1 MVNPFEVLVLMLSV
15 AAVGY
20 LVSLSARR
28 LGVGLVAAALGV
40 VMMLSMSLPAQAAG
54 AAKDSAI
61 SSDQRA
67 LNNALEQTPNG
78 NQFHGVEYPEA
89 KGTPLSDAEIERRIR
104 ADVSDDIA
112 TSVSNGAVRISG
124 EVKNRRIAQRIVD
137 EIKDIP
143 GVHELTFDLG
153 LSEINTDRQQ

>member
-1 MVNPFEVLVLMLSV
+1 MLNPFDVLVLMLF
-15 AAVGY
+15 AAAAAY
-20 LVSLSARR
+20 LANISARR
-28 LGVGLVAAALGV
+28 ARVELAAVALSV
-40 VMMLSMSLPAQAAG
+40 IMMLSASLPAQAAA

-67 LNNALEQTPNG
+67 LNGALQETPNG
-78 NQFHGVEYPEA
+78 NQFHGIEYPEVD
-89 KGTPLSDAEIERRIR
+89 GTPLSDTEIERRIR
-104 ADVSDDIA
+104 ANVSDEIA

-124 EVKNRRIAQRIVD
+124 EVKNRRVAQRIVD

-153 LSEINTDRQQ
+153 LTEINTARQP